1 MSNLYSF
8 SGLSIQKRLPLL
20 ICILLLSVVIAF
32 SYTSYVGVKGAA
44 LATGTERLHALTGQ
58 VSAMFQQYGDA
69 TLTAAAHTG
78 SQPAITAFIKSG
90 QKDSL
95 LAAQGIL
102 DGVTADTLIPLVE
115 VYDAR
120 QVKILSSHT

>member
-1 MSNLYSF
+1 M
-8 SGLSIQKRLPLL
+8 R
-20 ICILLLSVVIAF
+20 
-32 SYTSYVGVKGAA
+32 
-44 LATGTERLHALTGQ
+44 LTGQ

-78 SQPAITAFIKSG
+78 SQPQITAFIKSG

-120 QVKILSSHT
+120 QVKNSKFTHKEYWHTGKPGFESSLP